1 MRIGLVITTPI
12 FSYTLSFRATT
23 SSILHKQLKQP
34 SQSLSS
40 NSKQQSSLF
49 TFIVSNTSAMEGNS
63 TFLPLTPSSL
73 PYTYS
78 GFGFFTFTS
87 ITSFNGSFTS

>member
-1 MRIGLVITTPI
+1 
-12 FSYTLSFRATT
+12 
-23 SSILHKQLKQP
+23 
-34 SQSLSS
+34 
-40 NSKQQSSLF
+40 
-49 TFIVSNTSAMEGNS
+49 MEGNS
-63 TFLPLTPSSL
+63 TFLPLTSSSL